1 MYYTMYYCIMVFLT
15 YFIIIYHITT
25 ICYIYLYSLYSWLK
39 EGAVVIDVGINSV
52 PDASTKKGIKPTL
65 LYGVLL
71 GFLIYLLGFI

>member
-1 MYYTMYYCIMVFLT
+1 ML
-15 YFIIIYHITT
+15 
-25 ICYIYLYSLYSWLK
+25 YILILSLYSWLK

-71 GFLIYLLGFI
+71 GFLIYFLAFIEFSYIFLGFY

>member
-1 MYYTMYYCIMVFLT
+1 M
-15 YFIIIYHITT
+15 IIIFNVLTLYYLYIISYHITT